1 MTVPSNPVLDV
12 IRAEVSALLCSQPNT
27 SIERAT
33 LIKEVLDSMLF
44 VGLLVRVEKYFS
56 IEISDQ
62 TIYENSIVTFGDL
75 ADCVYA
81 QRLALDKQAVGSS

>member
-1 MTVPSNPVLDV
+1 MTVASKPVLDV
-12 IRAEVSALLCSQPNT
+12 IRAEVNALLRSQSNT

-33 LIKEVLDSMLF
+33 LIKELLDSMLF

-75 ADCVYA
+75 ADCVYV
-81 QRLALDKQAVGSS
+81 QQLAVNS

>member
-1 MTVPSNPVLDV
+1 MSIASNPVLDV
-12 IRAEVSALLCSQPNT
+12 IKAEVATLLSSGSKT

-33 LIKEVLDSMLF
+33 LIKEFLDSMLF

-81 QRLALDKQAVGSS
+81 QQLVVKG

>member
-1 MTVPSNPVLDV
+1 MKIASNLVLDV
-12 IRAEVSALLCSQPNT
+12 IREEVSTLQCSHMKST
-27 SIERAT
+27 IERAT
-33 LIKEVLDSMLF
+33 LIKELLDSMLF

-62 TIYENSIVTFGDL
+62 TIYENSIITFGDL

-81 QRLALDKQAVGSS
+81 QQLAVNH

>member
-1 MTVPSNPVLDV
+1 MNIASNPVLDV
-12 IRAEVSALLCSQPNT
+12 IKAEVATLLSSGSKT

-33 LIKEVLDSMLF
+33 LIKEFLDSMLF
-44 VGLLVRVEKYFS
+44 VGLLVRVEKCFS

-81 QRLALDKQAVGSS
+81 QQLVVKG